1 MSDSLRRAVTVLFF
15 TSLWWGFTASPVQA
29 APEAMDGMR
38 LGIAR
43 VPPAPIPG
51 AKVRTPVQLE
61 ALLIRVGDR
70 GVQPQP
76 VTAEQAGDLIHQKTL
91 DAWVG
96 ALPPQASLPEDVRHV
111 ALAWSASP
119 MAIMRSDTTI
129 RRWEDLKHHS
139 VCLAADGRYRGE
151 LVSRYGAIE
160 RVYPSATDALLALR
174 TGQCDA
180 TVQDEGFL
188 RELLKFPE
196 WHKFSAT
203 LEPYR
208 HQDLVRLTRSD
219 LPAAQRALLS
229 RETGPAALR
238 SAAKKQARDI
248 AFEVYLDQTV
258 PDCH

>member
-1 MSDSLRRAVTVLFF
+1 MSDSFRRVAVVACA
-15 TSLWWGFTASPVQA
+15 SLWLGLAGFSAQA
-29 APEAMDGMR
+29 DSGAADGIR
-38 LGIAR
+38 IGIAR
-43 VPPAPIPG
+43 VPPAPVPG

-61 ALLIRVGDR
+61 VLLIQAGERS
-70 GVQPQP
+70 VQPQP
-76 VTAEQAGDLIHQKTL
+76 VTAEQAAVRIHQGSM

-96 ALPPQASLPEDVRHV
+96 ALPPHALLPDGVQRV
-111 ALAWSASP
+111 TLAWSASP
-119 MAIMRSDTTI
+119 MAIMRSDTAI
-129 RRWEDLKHHS
+129 RRWEDLQHHT

-151 LVSRYGAIE
+151 LAARYGAIE
-160 RVYPSATDALLALR
+160 QIYPSATDALLALR

-208 HQDLVRLTRSD
+208 RQDLVRLMRSD
-219 LPAAQRALLS
+219 LPATRRALLS
-229 RETGPAALR
+229 RKTGPATLQA
-238 SAAKKQARDI
+238 AAKKQARDI

>member
-1 MSDSLRRAVTVLFF
+1 MSDSLRRAAIVICA
-15 TSLWWGFTASPVQA
+15 SLGWGLAGFSAQA
-29 APEAMDGMR
+29 APGPADGPR
-38 LGIAR
+38 IGIAEI
-43 VPPAPIPG
+43 PPALVPG

-61 ALLIRVGDR
+61 TLLIPGT
-70 GVQPQP
+70 GHGLQPQSVP
-76 VTAEQAGDLIHQKTL
+76 ADQAADRIHQGTL

-96 ALPPQASLPEDVRHV
+96 ALPPDASLPEGVRRV
-111 ALAWSASP
+111 ALSWSASP

-129 RRWEDLKHHS
+129 RRWEDLGRRT

-151 LVSRYGAIE
+151 LALRYGAIE
-160 RVYPSATDALLALR
+160 QVYPSATDALLALR
-174 TGQCDA
+174 TGRCDA

-196 WHKFSAT
+196 WHKFSAV

-208 HQDLVRLTRSD
+208 HQDLVRLMRSD
-219 LPAAQRALLS
+219 LPATQQALLS
-229 RETGPAALR
+229 RETGPATLQA
-238 SAAKKQARDI
+238 AAKKQARDI